1 MEKITVN
8 PTRSETEILLSEL
21 EENGFC
27 ILRGIIPDDE
37 IERLQKTI
45 YDQLPEDV
53 QPLLCH
59 LVEDTQ

>member
-59 LVEDTQ
+59 LVEDRQ